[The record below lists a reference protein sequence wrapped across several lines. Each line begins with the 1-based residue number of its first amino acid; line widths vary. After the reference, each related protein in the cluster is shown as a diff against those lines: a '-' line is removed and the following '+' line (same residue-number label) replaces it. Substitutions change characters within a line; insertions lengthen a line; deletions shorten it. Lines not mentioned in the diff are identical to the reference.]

1 MSLIMFYSFP
11 KEAQSSRLSTS
22 PQFILSVGLDGGS
35 YHLWHVLYM
44 PMLLY
49 T

>member
-22 PQFILSVGLDGGS
+22 PQFIPFARLNIGS
-35 YHLWHVLYM
+35 YDLWHVLYM